1 MYVSL
6 YEEDLNNMNET
17 VYGMNEALD
26 QHDINYRGFWQTYD
40 QSQKFCLLIFDN
52 DRFKAAIRQHGSSLS
67 IRRANFEAAV
77 ILNSQSGKTKLQN
90 L

>member
-40 QSQKFCLLIFDN
+40 HSPV
-52 DRFKAAIRQHGSSLS
+52 A
-67 IRRANFEAAV
+67 EALFV
-77 ILNSQSGKTKLQN
+77 DI
-90 L
+90 